1 MSELM
6 NNGLEEI
13 SEWRDFTY
21 TVSGNIR
28 DALKRLN
35 KLPIRLLLIE
45 SAPGNLVGTVSE
57 GDIRRALIKGSE
69 ATSSITECINSHPLV
84 AREDDDLNQ
93 ILQAMTNLVIPAV
106 PKISATG
113 TLVGLL
119 KLSNTLVTL
128 KENKC
133 DVLIMA
139 GGKGSRLGPL
149 TNLLPKPLI
158 KFGNETII
166 EITIKKM
173 VQSGFKNIY
182 ISIGYLGNQIRDY
195 LQSGAHIGAKISYIE
210 EEFPLGTAGSLS
222 LFPQDRHNPILVING
237 DLITGCNFQEM
248 FDFFSSTKSSLT
260 VAVYE
265 ESYQSNFGVVKL
277 NNLDLISLEE
287 KPIRSETVFAGI
299 VILNPKILKL
309 VNKSTYMNMSDLINK
324 AILENEKVTGFKLHQ
339 YWRDIG
345 TIKSLQIAQTENRI
359 KEVDVSEF

>member
-1 MSELM
+1 M
-6 NNGLEEI
+6 NHGLEEI
-13 SEWRDFTY
+13 PEWQDFTFR
-21 TVSGNIR
+21 VSGNIR
-28 DALKRLN
+28 DALKHLN

-45 SAPGNLVGTVSE
+45 SDPGMLIGTVSE

-69 ATSSITECINSHPLV
+69 ATSSITECINTHPLI
-84 AREDDDLNQ
+84 ATEDDDLNL

-106 PKISATG
+106 PKISANG
-113 TLVGLL
+113 TIVGLL
-119 KLSNTLVTL
+119 RLSNTLVAL

-149 TNLLPKPLI
+149 TNLIPKPLI

-166 EITIKKM
+166 EIIIKKM

-182 ISIGYLGNQIRDY
+182 ISIGYLGNQIKDH
-195 LQSGAHIGAKISYIE
+195 LQSGTHIGAKISYIE

-237 DLITGCNFQEM
+237 DLITNSNFQEI
-248 FDFFSSTKSSLT
+248 FSFFSSTKSSLT
-260 VAVYE
+260 IAVFE
-265 ESYQSNFGVVKL
+265 ESYQSNFGVVELK
-277 NNLDLISLEE
+277 DSDVISLEE

-299 VILNPKILKL
+299 VILHPKILKL
-309 VNKSTYMNMSDLINK
+309 VNKYTYMNMSDLINK
-324 AILENEKVTGFKLHQ
+324 SIIENEKVTAFKIHE

-345 TIKSLQIAQTENRI
+345 TIKSLQIAQTENKI

>member
-1 MSELM
+1 M
-6 NNGLEEI
+6 NYGLEEI
-13 SEWRDFTY
+13 PEWQDFTY
-21 TVSGNIR
+21 RMSGNIR
-28 DALKRLN
+28 DALKQLN
-35 KLPIRLLLIE
+35 KLPIRLLLVE
-45 SAPGNLVGTVSE
+45 SEPGILIGTVSE

-69 ATSSITECINSHPLV
+69 ATSSITECINTHPLI
-84 AREDDDLNQ
+84 ATEDDDFNE

-128 KENKC
+128 KEINC

-149 TNLLPKPLI
+149 TNQIPKPLI

-166 EITIKKM
+166 EIIIKKM

-182 ISIGYLGNQIRDY
+182 ISIGYLGNQIKDY
-195 LQSGAHIGAKISYIE
+195 LQSGTHIGAKISYIE
-210 EEFPLGTAGSLS
+210 EQFPLGTAGSLS
-222 LFPQDRHNPILVING
+222 LFPPDRNNPILVING
-237 DLITGCNFQEM
+237 DLITSSNFQEM
-248 FDFFSSTKSSLT
+248 FDFFSATKASLT
-260 VAVYE
+260 VAVFE

-277 NNLDLISLEE
+277 QNLDVISLEE

-299 VILNPKILKL
+299 VILHPKILKL
-309 VNKSTYMNMSDLINK
+309 VKNNTYMNMSDLINK
-324 AILENEKVTGFKLHQ
+324 SILENEKVSAFRIHE

-345 TIKSLQIAQTENRI
+345 TIKSLQTAQAENKI
-359 KEVDVSEF
+359 KEIEISEF

>member
-1 MSELM
+1 MPILPKPTIKKSLDFIPTQYPQTVQDTSKSQGLTNISIIICYLNHLYCVSNRCAILGRKMSELM

-166 EITIKKM
+166 EIIIKKM

-210 EEFPLGTAGSLS
+210 EEFPHGTAGSLS

-237 DLITGCNFQEM
+237 DLITGCDFREM
-248 FDFFSSTKSSLT
+248 FDFFFFHKIKPYSGSL
-260 VAVYE
+260 
-265 ESYQSNFGVVKL
+265 
-277 NNLDLISLEE
+277 
-287 KPIRSETVFAGI
+287 
-299 VILNPKILKL
+299 
-309 VNKSTYMNMSDLINK
+309 
-324 AILENEKVTGFKLHQ
+324 
-339 YWRDIG
+339 
-345 TIKSLQIAQTENRI
+345 
-359 KEVDVSEF
+359 